1 MRIFDLVLA
10 ALFAL
15 TLVGAAAAQAIQLRD
30 GSVLVGEIQ
39 EVSAEGM
46 VFHRLDT
53 GGMLDLRWEDL
64 SGESAVR
71 IKHLK
76 GLLVEDEDEVTV
88 QADVITYA
96 VQGLAR
102 DVIVGILVRETP
114 EEYILQRRGVEYPIK
129 RRDIKLTGKRQVPVY
144 EVYSKEGYYALQ
156 LNEIQPGD
164 DADKHILMA
173 DALRRAGDY
182 DASLKHLLRA
192 QELGGGNQK
201 SKLPPMLSR
210 LRTLMESETEREMLK
225 EIRVLRNQKRF
236 EDAEARIVQ
245 FEAQFPDSRLKT
257 DLEREKRRFEK
268 DRESFMIGQ
277 VYQKWAQTLL
287 AVARDKA
294 AEDVDLNTAREYA
307 ENFMAQEIFSRIGAS
322 LSLSVEE
329 VEQFWM
335 DRHKY
340 SRHGPD
346 LFSYGVGSWLLGKDK
361 ILTGTKL
368 DKLGGNTNL
377 KAGESR
383 SEWERITRKMEEIR
397 KRSRQVARRN
407 RDSGPESDE
416 DWWMRSSRNDRQYW
430 LRAYF
435 AENSG
440 YLEVTRAFIANCTTC
455 AGSGSVAVRGMAGGQ
470 QKQECSLCRGTRHTR
485 TIRAR

>member
-1 MRIFDLVLA
+1 MRMFVRVISS
-10 ALFAL
+10 LFAL
-15 TLVGAAAAQAIQLRD
+15 SLANIASAQAIQLRD

-39 EVSAEGM
+39 DVSAEGM
-46 VFHRLDT
+46 TFHRLDT
-53 GGMLDLRWEDL
+53 GGMLDLLWEDL

-71 IKHLK
+71 IKHMK
-76 GLLVEDEDEVTV
+76 GLLVEDEEEITV
-88 QADVITYA
+88 QADVITFS

-102 DVIVGILVRETP
+102 EVLVGILVRQTP
-114 EEYILQRRGVEYPIK
+114 EEYILQRRGVEYPIQ
-129 RRDIKLTGKRQVPVY
+129 RRDIKLTGKREVPVY
-144 EVYSKEGYYALQ
+144 DVYSKEGYYALQ
-156 LNEIQPGD
+156 LNEIQPGE

-182 DASLKHLLRA
+182 AASEKHLLRA
-192 QELGGGNQK
+192 DELGGGSQK
-201 SKLPPMLSR
+201 SKLPPMLTR
-210 LRTLMESETEREMLK
+210 LRTLMESEAERETLK

-236 EDAEARIVQ
+236 EDAEAMIAQ
-245 FEAQFPDSRLKT
+245 FEIDFPDSRLKT

-307 ENFMAQEIFSRIGAS
+307 ENFMAQEIFSRIGES
-322 LSLSVEE
+322 LDLSPEE
-329 VEQFWM
+329 VEEFWA

-340 SRHGPD
+340 GRHGPD

-361 ILTGTKL
+361 ILLNTKL
-368 DKLGGNTNL
+368 DNLGGNTNL

-397 KRSRQVARRN
+397 KRSRQVARQN

-430 LRAYF
+430 MRAYF

-440 YLEVTRAFIANCTTC
+440 YLEVTRAFIARCTSC
-455 AGSGSVAVRGMAGGQ
+455 AGTGSVAVRGMSGGQ
-470 QKQECSLCRGTRHTR
+470 QKQACTLCRGTRHTR